1 MGYTIAANN
10 LYDEEIEQAGR
21 ILSLSEFIDRLKAR
35 GDIFKADRHTLT
47 GRIEG
52 VCLVSALI
60 AGYLLSNC
68 KMEMAKA
75 VCPDF
80 LEPGVRDARAVVVP
94 DVIERP
100 KPPTTNVV
108 PATAEK
114 RSLRTPR
121 VTRGDAR
128 PSGRAAGSPKERVA
142 KAGIF
147 AMMSQQKIKGVD
159 AVFGDIAGKGGFAET
174 IDAALSGLGGL
185 KQGSGSSSGRRGV
198 SNLGFG
204 KGYGLI
210 GDDDGS
216 GIGDIGTLTDSY
228 ESVELQFKERRGKIK
243 FDAQTGGG
251 GTFMAGGRSRNSIM
265 AVVFQN
271 LPALRYLYNNRLN
284 LKPGLKGKITVK
296 FAVDE
301 FGNVLH
307 CEIVESSMA
316 DGELEQRVVTK
327 IKAWRFEKI
336 DKPGDVT
343 EIVYP
348 FVFAAG

>member
-21 ILSLSEFIDRLKAR
+21 ILSLSEFIDRIKAR
-35 GDIFKADRHTLT
+35 GDIFKVDRNTLT

-52 VCLVSALI
+52 ICLVSALI

-75 VCPDF
+75 ICPDF
-80 LEPGVRDARAVVVP
+80 LEPGVREARATVVP
-94 DVIERP
+94 DAIERP
-100 KPPTTNVV
+100 RPAVTNVA
-108 PATAEK
+108 PAAVER
-114 RSLRTPR
+114 RSMRTPR
-121 VTRGDAR
+121 VARGDAK
-128 PSGRAAGSPKERVA
+128 PSGRAAGSPRERVA
-142 KAGIF
+142 RAGIF

-159 AVFGDIAGKGGFAET
+159 AAFGDIAGKGGFSET

-198 SNLGFG
+198 SSLGFG

-210 GDDDGS
+210 GDGDGS
-216 GIGDIGTLTDSY
+216 GIDDIGSLSDSY
-228 ESVELQFKERRGKIK
+228 ESVELQFKGRSAKIK
-243 FDAQTGGG
+243 FDAQAGG

-307 CEIVESSMA
+307 CEVVESSIA
-316 DGELEQRVVTK
+316 DGELEQRVVAK
-327 IKAWRFEKI
+327 IRAWRFEKI